1 MPTLAESNYPYMPEI
16 EITLDGVV
24 SLLQKLKSFKAC
36 GSDQIPN
43 RIMKEVAR
51 EIAPA
56 LSLQYQSSIRQA
68 KLPDEWK
75 HAYVIPIFKE
85 GDRSTASNYRP
96 VSLTC
101 VCCKMLEHIMYS
113 SIMVHL
119 EILSAVA

>member
-36 GSDQIPN
+36 GPDQIPN

-51 EIAPA
+51 EITPA
-56 LSLQYQSSIRQA
+56 LSLQYQSSIRQT

-75 HAYVIPIFKE
+75 HAYVIPILRRMTVLQLVTT
-85 GDRSTASNYRP
+85 DQS
-96 VSLTC
+96 
-101 VCCKMLEHIMYS
+101 H
-113 SIMVHL
+113 
-119 EILSAVA
+119 